1 MPLFLTSDGVS
12 LHFCD
17 EGSGLPVL
25 CLAGLTRNAD
35 DFAHVL
41 PHLAGHRV
49 IRLDAR
55 GRGRSDRPSDHSTYN
70 VLREGHDAM
79 ELIDHLGLDR
89 VAIIGTSRGGLI
101 AMTLAAS
108 HRERLSAVVLND
120 IGPIVGVAGLARIMG
135 YVGREPDLPNLAAG
149 AKALAEAE
157 ARSFPGVPPER
168 WAAEAAARWEETP
181 DGLRNR
187 YDPALH
193 TALMQ
198 QSAAG
203 ALPDLWM
210 FFEALREVPTG
221 AIRGANSDILSAET
235 LEEMQR
241 RHPGLVTATV
251 PDRGHVPFLDERE
264 ALGVISRVIGGSA

>member
-1 MPLFLTSDGVS
+1 MPDFRTSDGVR
-12 LHFCD
+12 LHFFD
-17 EGSGLPVL
+17 QGSGPPVL

-49 IRLDAR
+49 IRLDSR
-55 GRGRSDRPSDHSTYN
+55 GRGRSERVEDFSTYN

-89 VAIIGTSRGGLI
+89 VAILGTSRGGLI

-120 IGPIVGVAGLARIMG
+120 IGPILGVAGLARIMG
-135 YVGREPDLPNLAAG
+135 YVGREPDLPDLAAG
-149 AKALAEAE
+149 AKALAKAE
-157 ARSFPGVPPER
+157 AQSFPGVPAER

-181 DGLRNR
+181 EGLRNR

-193 TALMQ
+193 SALAQ

-210 FFEALREVPTG
+210 FFETLREVPTG
-221 AIRGANSDILSAET
+221 AIRGANSDILSVET
-235 LEEMQR
+235 LKEMQR
-241 RHPGLVTATV
+241 RHPGLVCATV
-251 PDRGHVPFLDERE
+251 PDRGHVPFLDEPE
-264 ALGVISRVIGGSA
+264 ALDVIGRVVGGAS

>member
-1 MPLFLTSDGVS
+1 M
-12 LHFCD
+12 HFFD
-17 EGSGLPVL
+17 EGAGPPVL

-41 PHLAGHRV
+41 PHLGEHRV

-55 GRGRSDRPSDHSTYN
+55 GRGRSERPADFTTYN

-89 VAIIGTSRGGLI
+89 VAIIGTSRGGLV

-135 YVGREPDLPNLAAG
+135 YVGREPDLPDLAAG
-149 AKALAEAE
+149 ARALAEAE
-157 ARSFPGVPPER
+157 ARSFPDVPPDR

-181 DGLRNR
+181 EGLRNR

-241 RHPGLVTATV
+241 RHPGLVSATV
-251 PDRGHVPFLDERE
+251 PDRGHVPFLDEP
-264 ALGVISRVIGGSA
+264 ASLGVISRVIGGSA

>member
-1 MPLFLTSDGVS
+1 MPQFRTSDGVF
-12 LHFCD
+12 LHFFD
-17 EGSGLPVL
+17 EGVGPPVL

-41 PHLAGHRV
+41 PHLSGQRV

-55 GRGRSDRPSDHSTYN
+55 GRGRSQRAADFSTYN

-89 VAIIGTSRGGLI
+89 VAILGTSRGGLV

-120 IGPIVGVAGLARIMG
+120 IGPVVGVAGLARIMG
-135 YVGREPDLPNLAAG
+135 YVGRQPDLPDLAAG
-149 AKALAEAE
+149 ATALAEGE
-157 ARSFPGVPPER
+157 ARAFPGVPPER

-181 DGLRNR
+181 QGLRNR

-210 FFEALREVPTG
+210 FFEALRDVPTG

-235 LEEMQR
+235 LADMQR
-241 RHPGLVTATV
+241 RHPDLVTGTV
-251 PDRGHVPFLDERE
+251 PDRGHVPFLDEPE
-264 ALGVISRVIGGSA
+264 ALDVIRQVIGGRR